1 MGWLATRGTATTSI
15 EPDRLLSLATHGQ
28 VTGAGWVQRRD
39 SSWVLLIEELDA
51 GRCRL
56 IERSRTAITANKDT
70 IAGKP
75 GSARL
80 GASAFPFGDFVMAHR
95 QMQSTR
101 RRAEARWRA
110 SGSTSAPACPRRR
123 LAA

>member
-1 MGWLATRGTATTSI
+1 MTSV
-15 EPDRLLSLATHGQ
+15 EPDRLLLLATHGQ
-28 VTGAGWVQRRD
+28 VTGAGRVQRRD

-80 GASAFPFGDFVMAHR
+80 GASALPFGDFVMAHR
-95 QMQSTR
+95 QMQSKR
-101 RRAEARWRA
+101 RRAEGRWRA